1 MPNRAQSIRCGPLI
15 REARIRHGLS
25 QGELG
30 RRIGIAQSAVSRI
43 ERDLHSPSL
52 DTLGQILG
60 AMGETLLLRTV
71 PLNQPLPEAGNQSI
85 AELRLA
91 GRLSAEERLME
102 AVQLSEAATSLA
114 SDAT

>member
-1 MPNRAQSIRCGPLI
+1 MLDQAHSIRSGRLI

-30 RRIGIAQSAVSRI
+30 RRIGMAQSAVSRI
-43 ERDLHSPSL
+43 ERDQHSPSL
-52 DTLGQILG
+52 DTMEQILG

-85 AELRLA
+85 AELRRA
-91 GRLSAEERLME
+91 GRLSAEERLTE
-102 AVQLSEAATSLA
+102 AVHLSEAATSLA
-114 SDAT
+114 AGAI